1 MQFRT
6 KLDKKLFKNKK
17 IPPKIRTNE
26 DNISDDQ
33 KGDHTTADPGLLSLD
48 KETITQKVEE
58 KLFPTED
65 VSRRGLFSTLGSL
78 KKFAEEA
85 EEKELQKKKIRKKKK
100 KKTGESKLETQEA
113 AAAGQESEETSA
125 EAPPP
130 PALEEPPKKGFFKR
144 IIDRFRPSAKMGEDA
159 AEPEGGDSAGEVAAK
174 VPSAP
179 KSASLPEPDIDEEEE
194 EERPEEDVE
203 MDRRNLLRQGVHFF
217 AKPAVDSVQKK
228 IDKVNETVN
237 KITKRVPLLRP
248 PGAISE
254 RAFLNA
260 CTRCDDCVNACPKDA
275 IKKAPKKMGFL
286 IMGTPYIDP
295 MKNPC
300 VMCEDLPCI
309 PACQDEALLPV
320 ARPADVQM
328 GYVILDKKK
337 CQAYGITFCQQ
348 CIIDCPIP
356 GAITQVN
363 EQPVFHKNICTGC
376 GVCVRSCS
384 TVNIPVALKIKP
396 QMVIEYQI
404 QQREMEKRM
413 ALKEAELKAARE
425 AEEKAALEDS
435 SGEPADISAD
445 SN

>member
-1 MQFRT
+1 MQIRT

-17 IPPKIRTNE
+17 IPPKVRTNE
-26 DNISDDQ
+26 DHISDDQ
-33 KGDHTTADPGLLSLD
+33 KGDGSSADPGPGLLSLD
-48 KETITQKVEE
+48 KETITQKLEE
-58 KLFPTED
+58 TINPKED
-65 VSRRGLFSTLGSL
+65 VSRRGLFSTLGAL

-85 EEKELQKKKIRKKKK
+85 EEKDLEKKKTRKKKK
-100 KKTGESKLETQEA
+100 KKSGESELETKEE

-144 IIDRFRPSAKMGEDA
+144 IVDRFRPSAKTEENPVGEE
-159 AEPEGGDSAGEVAAK
+159 AEK
-174 VPSAP
+174 VLSTKKFPP
-179 KSASLPEPDIDEEEE
+179 LPEPEIDEEEE
-194 EERPEEDVE
+194 RGEEDVE
-203 MDRRNLLRQGVHFF
+203 MDRRNLLRKGVHLF
-217 AKPAVDSVQKK
+217 AKSAVDSVQKK
-228 IDKVNETVN
+228 IDKVNETVD
-237 KITKRVPLLRP
+237 KITKRVPLVRP
-248 PGAISE
+248 PGAIGE

-260 CTRCDDCVNACPKDA
+260 CTRCDDCANACPKDA

-295 MKNPC
+295 LKNPC
-300 VMCEDLPCI
+300 VMCDDLPCI
-309 PACQDEALLPV
+309 PACQDNALLPV
-320 ARPADVQM
+320 ARPADVHM
-328 GYVILDKKK
+328 GYVMLDKNK

-356 GAITQVN
+356 GAITQVD
-363 EQPVFHKNICTGC
+363 EQPVFHRKICTGC

-396 QMVIEYQI
+396 QMVIEYQLA
-404 QQREMEKRM
+404 QREMEKRM
-413 ALKEAELKAARE
+413 ALKEAELKAAK
-425 AEEKAALEDS
+425 EEEDKAALEGS